1 MKSKILKIGITGNI
15 GSGKSI
21 VSDFIQS
28 LGYSVIR
35 SDIIAKELLANDL
48 TIKREIEKYFGK
60 EVYINGKLNTKFLA
74 DKVFNS
80 KRNVKLINSIVH
92 PATIK
97 RINELIELGSHKSNL
112 IFIESA
118 LIFEAKIESMFD
130 RIVLIYLDKKERIE
144 RVKLRENVT
153 DEEVLKRMKFQ
164 IDDEKKKNKVDFLI
178 NNNSSVDVL
187 HKNVSFLIRIL
198 ESISKSSN

>member
-1 MKSKILKIGITGNI
+1 MKSKILKVGITGNI

-21 VSDFIQS
+21 VSDFIQN

-35 SDIIAKELLANDL
+35 SDLIAKELLANDSGL
-48 TIKREIEKYFGK
+48 KNKIENHFGK
-60 EVYINGKLNTKFLA
+60 EVYIDGKLNTKYLA
-74 DKVFNS
+74 DKVFTS
-80 KRNVKLINSIVH
+80 KRNVNLINSIVH

-97 RINELIELGSHKSNL
+97 KINELIELGSHKSNL
-112 IFIESA
+112 VFIESA

-144 RVKLRENVT
+144 RVKKRENVS
-153 DEEVLKRMKFQ
+153 DEEILKRMKFQ
-164 IDDEKKKNKVDFLI
+164 IDDEKKKNRVDFLI
-178 NNNSSVDVL
+178 NNNSSIYIL